1 MIMRAKTNLTLELIY
16 DMDRDPA
23 EITFRAGDT
32 FEATITR
39 ETPYK
44 VDLRVSGGD
53 AYSVDKSAVS
63 W

>member
-16 DMDRDPA
+16 DMDRDPQ
-23 EITFRAGDT
+23 EITFRAADT

-44 VDLRVSGGD
+44 VDLHVSGGD